1 MNGLKEINFED
12 TVFDYLK
19 GSTLY
24 SVRNSDDVDLEY
36 VLDKYLLEQFIRD
49 SQPDIWRKL
58 EKLFPS
64 DPMEAVADEF
74 AKLRNK
80 RGVLNL
86 IRDGF
91 TLQGAKINLIWFK
104 PASGLNPEHLKKYQA
119 NRFSVIRQFHYST
132 QYPD

>member
-1 MNGLKEINFED
+1 MNGLQEINFED

-24 SVRNSDDVDLEY
+24 SVRHSDDVELEH
-36 VLDKYLLEQFIRD
+36 VLDKYLLKQFIRD
-49 SQPDIWRKL
+49 SQPDTWRKL
-58 EKLFPS
+58 ENLFPA

-86 IRDGF
+86 IREGF
-91 TLQGAKINLIWFK
+91 TLQGAKDKLRENKEDVVNKVEAID
-104 PASGLNPEHLKKYQA
+104 SLNRIKGFLLDLKEQ
-119 NRFSVIRQFHYST
+119 I
-132 QYPD
+132 